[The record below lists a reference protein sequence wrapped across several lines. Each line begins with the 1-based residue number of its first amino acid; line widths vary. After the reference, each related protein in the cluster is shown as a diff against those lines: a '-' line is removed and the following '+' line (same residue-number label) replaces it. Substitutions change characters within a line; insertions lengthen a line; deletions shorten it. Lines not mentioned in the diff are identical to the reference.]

1 MHSNLPEE
9 IRIRKII
16 YSSFLIL
23 VFLVFLFF
31 LLFLSSCQYIPDMAK
46 DIDDIATDT
55 AIKIEVSRETFQ
67 KDTDLDISVQ
77 VNNKDHVGVKP

>member
-9 IRIRKII
+9 IRIRKVI

-23 VFLVFLFF
+23 IAFVFLFF
-31 LLFLSSCQYIPDMAK
+31 LFFLSGCQYIPDVAK
-46 DIDDIATDT
+46 DVDDIATDT

-77 VNNKDHVGVKP
+77 VNNKDKVKP